1 MYERDNHAMNY
12 SVTNSGN
19 FRAFFRGL
27 AGPDAAGAPSRPTTA
42 FIKSHQYLLL
52 IKQITALKSNRGIEL
67 AAQNRAPD
75 ANYTNAGRHLINNR
89 IGRSAQR
96 LCTSEVKFQRIK
108 HAHQD
113 LGELHKN
120 AYEQSDSFNFGSLRY
135 VVK

>member
-27 AGPDAAGAPSRPTTA
+27 AGPNPAGAPSRPITA
-42 FIKSHQYLLL
+42 FINSHRYLFL

-96 LCTSEVKFQRIK
+96 LCTSEVKFQ
-108 HAHQD
+108 HAHQV

-135 VVK
+135 VK